1 MGIPRREGMK
11 EVKDTLE
18 AGFLFS
24 DTICNYADI
33 DTQRHRSPHSN
44 YVTFQVKGNY
54 NQAFFFLEDSGIAS
68 PRELRFITDFLRTA
82 CSLFFIVAI
91 L

>member
-11 EVKDTLE
+11 EVKDIVE

-44 YVTFQVKGNY
+44 YVTFQVIGNY
-54 NQAFFFLEDSGIAS
+54 NQACFFF
-68 PRELRFITDFLRTA
+68 
-82 CSLFFIVAI
+82 
-91 L
+91 